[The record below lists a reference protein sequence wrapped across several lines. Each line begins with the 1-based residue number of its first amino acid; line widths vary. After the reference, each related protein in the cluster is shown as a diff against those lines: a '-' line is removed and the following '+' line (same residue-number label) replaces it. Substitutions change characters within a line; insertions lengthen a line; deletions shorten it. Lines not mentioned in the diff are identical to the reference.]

1 MAISPTPAGLDIH
14 QLESVLEHLEEV
26 EAQLQQVRDGLT
38 HSHRLATLGTLATII
53 AHEFNNI
60 LTPIISYA
68 QLALATPG
76 DHDLLVKAVE
86 KALSGAER
94 AAKISSSVL
103 GFASQGDDV
112 PRANVAQVVQD
123 VLSCL
128 GRHPSKDNINLTL
141 DVPSLEV
148 ALTPLN
154 LQQVLLNLV
163 LNARKVMRPRG
174 GSLEIRA
181 RQMPTNQVLI
191 DVADTGPGVPEDI
204 RDRIFEPFVTQ
215 RVAADTV
222 GSTVPTDSHS
232 EDETR
237 GTGLGLSICRD
248 IVHAAGGRIWFDTE
262 TGKGTTFHILL
273 PPADP
278 SPAKQQPKAA

>member
-1 MAISPTPAGLDIH
+1 MATPPTYPELDVR
-14 QLESVLEHLEEV
+14 QLEGVLTHLEEV

-68 QLALATPG
+68 QLALASPG

-103 GFASQGDDV
+103 GFASQGDEQ

-123 VLSCL
+123 VLSCM
-128 GRHPSKDNINLTL
+128 GRHPSKDNIALTL
-141 DVPSLEV
+141 DVPALDV
-148 ALTPLN
+148 AVTPLN

-181 RQMPTNQVLI
+181 RQTLANQVQI
-191 DVADTGPGVPEDI
+191 DVADTGPGVPEAI

-215 RVAADTV
+215 NVAPAPGNV
-222 GSTVPTDSHS
+222 LGES
-232 EDETR
+232 EHESR

-248 IVHAAGGRIWFDTE
+248 IVQAAGGRIWFDTE
-262 TGKGTTFHILL
+262 TDKGTTFHILL
-273 PPADP
+273 PPAGP
-278 SPAKQQPKAA
+278 GSSTQEPGAA